1 MNTTTFIAEFKVY
14 DEIVKAEI
22 PIHVE
27 PIRSVELLP
36 IFQQLTD
43 SIMQISVDK
52 INREG
57 KEVSCAKGC
66 AACCRRLVPV
76 TESEAYLL
84 LELIGTMPKKQR
96 NAVWQRFDDAIDM
109 LEDFEYVELLE
120 EINDMNGEQLR
131 DLEEKYFQLGIPCP
145 FLEKE
150 SCSIYHNRPLACR
163 EHLVTSPAAN
173 CSDPY
178 SETIDIVPIAVKVSV
193 VAAQIDEPLHSEYVR
208 QVPLILAPLLAE
220 ESADES
226 EPRLAGDMLGDV
238 FSRIAKM

>member
-1 MNTTTFIAEFKVY
+1 MNTTIFFAEFKVN

-22 PIHVE
+22 PVIVE
-27 PIRSVELLP
+27 PVRPVELLP

-43 SIMQISVDK
+43 TIVQISVDK
-52 INREG
+52 VNREG
-57 KEVSCAKGC
+57 KEVSCTKGC
-66 AACCRRLVPV
+66 AACCHRLVPV

-84 LELIGTMPKKQR
+84 MELIGAMPKKKR

-109 LEDFEYVELLE
+109 LEEFEYVELLE
-120 EINDMNGEQLR
+120 EMNDMSSEQFR

-173 CSDPY
+173 CSNSH
-178 SETIDIVPIAVKVSV
+178 SEPIEILPIAVKVSE

-220 ESADES
+220 ESEDES
-226 EPRLAGDMLGDV
+226 EVRFAGDVLGDV
-238 FSRIAKM
+238 FARIAKM